1 MAVED
6 DEYSL
11 LASRRIDW
19 ELEASYNLRR
29 TRYEDRR
36 VVVVDGLE
44 VSVSVIE
51 GKLE

>member
-1 MAVED
+1 MTVED
-6 DEYSL
+6 NEYIL
-11 LASRRIDW
+11 LSSGRIDW

-29 TRYEDRR
+29 TRYENRC
-36 VVVVDGLE
+36 VVVFDGLE